1 MAAIISISVDQGS
14 NLTVNIPIT
23 DAITKAPVDLTG
35 ATARAQVRPT
45 YGAPNVLI
53 DASTT
58 NGKLTISGNTVTW
71 EISPAD
77 TANEHYAATDDS
89 SIACVYDIKVTLGA
103 QTFTPASGKFTVN
116 RAVTR

>member
-1 MAAIISISVDQGS
+1 MAATLNIAVDQGS
-14 NLTVNIPIT
+14 NLTVNF
-23 DAITKAPVDLTG
+23 PVNNLDGSPFDLTG
-35 ATARAQVRPT
+35 ASARAQVRAT
-45 YGAPNVLI
+45 FGAVNELI

-71 EISPAD
+71 QISPAD

-89 SIACVYDIKVTLGA
+89 NIVCVYDLKVTVGA